1 MDRFL
6 YNKRLKRW
14 LFHMEFFLISR
25 VIKKTYGLLE
35 PDALRGACPVLR
47 GELENNL
54 KFLPDYYHVD

>member
-1 MDRFL
+1 
-6 YNKRLKRW
+6 
-14 LFHMEFFLISR
+14 MEFFLISR